1 MENPTQ
7 YWLPAKTGLGVISA
21 RFRLSPEVGRVMSV
35 LLVKPVPVEVH
46 IPIRTTRA
54 VSAVGLI
61 GIVKVLSVLTP
72 LLVALIVKL
81 ATPAVVGVPE
91 IVLPETDRPP
101 V

>member
-1 MENPTQ
+1 
-7 YWLPAKTGLGVISA
+7 
-21 RFRLSPEVGRVMSV
+21 LSPEVGKVKSV
-35 LLVKPVPVEVH
+35 VLVKPVPVELH

-61 GIVKVLSVLTP
+61 GIVKVLSVKNP
-72 LLVALIVKL
+72 LLSALIVKL

-91 IVLPETDRPP
+91 IVLPDTVSPP